1 MRIYNVILVGD
12 MGFRQVLH
20 IGQTK
25 SSAIPIAF
33 ILLSK
38 IKAIGIVLKKNLTRR
53 NK

>member
-25 SSAIPIAF
+25 PSAIRIA
-33 ILLSK
+33 
-38 IKAIGIVLKKNLTRR
+38 KKLARENRGNRYCVEEEL
-53 NK
+53 N